1 MSGCGVFGAW
11 CGCVVWVCG
20 SCGVGGEGTG
30 TPAPPGREAEEPVPE
45 VVGQSVQADLPIE
58 RGKSLE
64 GDGGRYDGYDPRTGR
79 NG

>member
-1 MSGCGVFGAW
+1 MCGEWV
-11 CGCVVWVCG
+11 CGCVVRVAWVG
-20 SCGVGGEGTG
+20 RGQ
-30 TPAPPGREAEEPVPE
+30 ARLPPGRGAEEPVPE

>member
-1 MSGCGVFGAW
+1 MSGCG
-11 CGCVVWVCG
+11 VWVCG

-30 TPAPPGREAEEPVPE
+30 TPAPPGAGAGAEEPVPE